1 MESLKEQNKKHER
14 RFGMSKKR
22 MVGLALGTVGLMGLV
37 YSYVQAGSFTDSSSS
52 ATYTPK
58 KVAKELV
65 EAVAVNATNVISD
78 TNTYKPS
85 QIPLGSLTGPT
96 ILLSVDNGNIYVVSG
111 GVAICNS
118 TGSPIAQYQSG
129 NGTSQLVFSN
139 ATTTVSNGASY
150 YIGKSDCN
158 GTANLTFEIPK
169 GASSVTLTIK
179 TGVGATQTVL
189 DTASAQIISVV
200 PQFSASVTK
209 KLSKQ
214 IDYTHDFKKF
224 DDNST
229 SDNGT
234 IKLNSENLDYKVQ
247 GYADSNST
255 TFSVT
260 LKPTDMAGIAN
271 ATIDNGTDNATCVKG
286 SDSFTCNATYNI
298 SSISG
303 SKEFNIYVN
312 ATGTDVL
319 SERTFTVD
327 ARLDFAASN
336 ATDRTFFTNE
346 DFGAW
351 NYKGTTIYIPLI
363 GHDPAKGRYT
373 FIKLQSKDKRPSANK
388 VKAII
393 LADKGDIVTADLGR
407 ISAGQPF
414 VITGEMLVAKVQAA
428 GKTVGDSFAAI
439 LVVSTAEENLF
450 GYAVLTDSNGVK
462 RVPLKVRDKEGNIR
476 E

>member
-1 MESLKEQNKKHER
+1 METLKEKTKKHER

-37 YSYVQAGSFTDSSSS
+37 YSYVQAGSFTDSPTSE
-52 ATYTPK
+52 TYKPK
-58 KVAKELV
+58 GVAKELV
-65 EAVAVNATNVISD
+65 DVAAVNATMSFDNS

-96 ILLSVDNGNIYVVSG
+96 ISVSVDKGRIYVNG
-111 GVAICNS
+111 TDVAICNS
-118 TGSPIAQYQSG
+118 NVTIAQYQSG
-129 NGTSQLVFSN
+129 SGTDNLVFSSS
-139 ATTTVSNGASY
+139 TTTVSNGASY
-150 YIGKSDCN
+150 SIRNNNCTGP
-158 GTANLTFEIPK
+158 ANLTFEIPK

-209 KLSKQ
+209 KLNNE
-214 IDYTHDFKKF
+214 IDYTYDFKKF
-224 DDNST
+224 ENSTSGNDT

-234 IKLNSENLDYKVQ
+234 IILNSKLLDKRVHEETSSDN
-247 GYADSNST
+247 A

-271 ATIDNGTDNATCVKG
+271 ATITNGTCFKG
-286 SDSFTCNATYNI
+286 VDSFTCNATYDI
-298 SSISG
+298 SSGPGNNTFTIT
-303 SKEFNIYVN
+303 VN
-312 ATGTDVL
+312 VTGTDVL
-319 SERTFTVD
+319 SERKFTVD
-327 ARLDFAASN
+327 ALLDFAASN

-363 GHDPAKGRYT
+363 GHDPAKGRNT
-373 FIKLQSKDKRPSANK
+373 FIKLQSKDKNPSANK

-393 LADKGDIVTADLGR
+393 LANNGDTVTADLGR

-414 VITGEMLVAKVQAA
+414 VITGQQLVDKVQAA
-428 GKTVGDSFAAI
+428 GKAVGDSFAAI
-439 LVVSTAEENLF
+439 LVVTTAEENLF

-462 RVPLKVRDKEGNIR
+462 RVPLKVRNGNIS